1 MQFLKVWYLYRIKY
15 YSAIR
20 KNEIVPFVRTWMD
33 QQDSMLS
40 EMSQRK
46 GNTVMVSLICGI

>member
-1 MQFLKVWYLYRIKY
+1 MRIRKLWYIHTMEY

>member
-1 MQFLKVWYLYRIKY
+1 MEY